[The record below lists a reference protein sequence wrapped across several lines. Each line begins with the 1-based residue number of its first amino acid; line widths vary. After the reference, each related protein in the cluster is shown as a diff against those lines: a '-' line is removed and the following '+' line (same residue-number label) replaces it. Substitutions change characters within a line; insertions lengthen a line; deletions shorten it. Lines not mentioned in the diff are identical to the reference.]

1 MSLIKVLPI
10 FPEFLPSYW
19 SFRYALELVKKK
31 AIMPPLGLITAL
43 AMLPGQY
50 FDIQKVVDQNVRKVT
65 DEEIKDADIIMSSA
79 MIVQKVPLEEL
90 ADRVHF
96 FGKKFVVGGP
106 YASTSPEEVSRYA
119 DHLVLGEAESGSLD
133 AFISDLLNGQPKKIY
148 KSGGLPSLDKT
159 PLPLL
164 DRIDLKHYTS
174 GAIQFSRGCPYDCE
188 FCDITQQ
195 FGRKPRTKSPEQM
208 IREFDSLHK
217 AGWMDPVFLVD
228 DNFIGNIT
236 KIRELLPFIQLWQE
250 TNGYPF
256 SLTTE
261 ASMNIA
267 NENNKDILEKMVNAG
282 FRKVFVGIETND
294 QEALEKANKGQNLG
308 KTSLLDK
315 VETMQRYGL
324 EVMSGFII
332 GLDGEKSDA
341 SRNMLNFIQE
351 SGIPTAM
358 AGLLTALPGTNLY
371 YRLQKEG
378 RLLGES
384 SGNNTH
390 NLGFN
395 FKTEQDE
402 KKLIEDY
409 KWLLKELY
417 LNKENYWKRVRTLD
431 SRRGLFHRNNSQIEN
446 GLRAAGILLAESV
459 SVSPDFEFL
468 NYLGKTALTHP
479 YRIPEVIGRAAELRH
494 FRIITE
500 NMLEVAN
507 YQTKTEKLYEDF
519 RSRVEGLRGCSSVN
533 WHKVVELE
541 QRVLKNARR
550 SYNKIHDDFKKDAQK
565 YSDHLAKRISDFK
578 ERHHLERRTVQY

>member
-1 MSLIKVLPI
+1 MSLIRVLPI
-10 FPEFLPSYW
+10 FPEFPPSYW

-43 AMLPGQY
+43 AMLPGQQ

-65 DEEIKDADIIMSSA
+65 DEEIRNADIIMSSA
-79 MIVQKVPLEEL
+79 MIVQSKPLEEL

-133 AFISDLLNGQPKKIY
+133 AFVSDLLNGQPKKIY

-159 PLPLL
+159 PLPLW
-164 DRIDLKHYTS
+164 DKIDLKHYTS
-174 GAIQFSRGCPYDCE
+174 GAIQYSRGCPFDCE

-195 FGRKPRTKSPEQM
+195 FGRKPRTKTPEQM
-208 IREFDSLHK
+208 IKEFDALSK
-217 AGWMDPVFLVD
+217 AGWKGPVFLVD
-228 DNFIGNIT
+228 DNFIGNLN
-236 KIRELLPFIQLWQE
+236 KIRELLPFIQEWMEKNLHK
-250 TNGYPF
+250 Y

-261 ASMNIA
+261 FSVNIA
-267 NENNKDILEKMVNAG
+267 NENNKDISEKMVKAG
-282 FRKVFVGIETND
+282 FKKGFVGIETND

-308 KTSLLDK
+308 RTSLLDK
-315 VETMQRYGL
+315 VKTLQRYGL
-324 EVMSGFII
+324 EVMSGFIM
-332 GLDGEKSDA
+332 GLDGEKPDA
-341 SRNMLNFIQE
+341 SRNMFNFIQE

-358 AGLLTALPGTNLY
+358 VGLLTALPGTNLY
-371 YRLQKEG
+371 HRLEREG
-378 RLLGES
+378 RLLGKS

-390 NLGFN
+390 NLSFN

-417 LNKENYWKRVRTLD
+417 LNKKNYWKRVRTLD
-431 SRRGLFHRNNSQIEN
+431 SRRGPLQGDNSIIEN
-446 GLRAAGILLAESV
+446 GLRAAGILLLEGAFV
-459 SVSPDFEFL
+459 HPDFEFL
-468 NYLGKTALTHP
+468 KYLGQTTVTHP
-479 YRIPEVIGRAAELRH
+479 SRIPEVIGRAAELRH
-494 FRIITE
+494 FRIMTE
-500 NMLEVAN
+500 NMLEVAD

-519 RSRVEGLRGCSSVN
+519 SSKVQQLKEDASAN

-550 SYNKIHDDFKKDAQK
+550 SYDKIHDDFKIEAQK
-565 YSDHLAKRISDFK
+565 YSDNLARRISEFK
-578 ERHHLERRTVQY
+578 EEHFSGQRAIHY